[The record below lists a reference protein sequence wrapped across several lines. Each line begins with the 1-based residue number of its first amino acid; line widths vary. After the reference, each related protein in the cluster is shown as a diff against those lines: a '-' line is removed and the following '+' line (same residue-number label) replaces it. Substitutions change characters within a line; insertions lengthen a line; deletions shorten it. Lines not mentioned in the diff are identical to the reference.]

1 MFCVSKNQIS
11 MRKGIKIFTIAYGQ
25 QLFLT
30 RLILSRLN
38 PWRSAGI
45 PSSPLVRFASN
56 ALVRSNDSSFTVNLM
71 METLDNGKHQ
81 EEISKIPPCHSGCVH
96 LLKTGGEAGA
106 VELAVLVE
114 HQGVAVGGVRDVH
127 LDVEKR

>member
-1 MFCVSKNQIS
+1 M
-11 MRKGIKIFTIAYGQ
+11 
-25 QLFLT
+25 
-30 RLILSRLN
+30 
-38 PWRSAGI
+38 
-45 PSSPLVRFASN
+45 RFASN

-71 METLDNGKHQ
+71 METLDNAKH
-81 EEISKIPPCHSGCVH
+81 EEGISKIPPCHSGRVH

>member
-1 MFCVSKNQIS
+1 
-11 MRKGIKIFTIAYGQ
+11 
-25 QLFLT
+25 
-30 RLILSRLN
+30 
-38 PWRSAGI
+38 
-45 PSSPLVRFASN
+45 
-56 ALVRSNDSSFTVNLM
+56 M
-71 METLDNGKHQ
+71 METLDNAKRQ
-81 EEISKIPPCHSGCVH
+81 EGISKIPPCHSGRVH